1 MIDSEERY
9 KDGVIDNISDIEQ
22 NVGQRDIAIKKR
34 ILGLSEIYRDCVIPH
49 LVKQPFSFAFFD
61 VYRRYLGEIRYQQD
75 EIDFAIKLSH
85 LAGALDR
92 KNISMDDY
100 EAYIDE
106 NPKNVIQLIR
116 IAEQIDPRSEILPVD
131 QITCDFAR
139 KLKKL
144 CDPQLLA
151 EELKNA
157 F

>member
-1 MIDSEERY
+1 M
-9 KDGVIDNISDIEQ
+9 
-22 NVGQRDIAIKKR
+22 
-34 ILGLSEIYRDCVIPH
+34 
-49 LVKQPFSFAFFD
+49 
-61 VYRRYLGEIRYQQD
+61 
-75 EIDFAIKLSH
+75 
-85 LAGALDR
+85 DR

-144 CDPQLLA
+144 CDP
-151 EELKNA
+151 
-157 F
+157 